1 VKVHD
6 FPPNNVAF
14 VDWST
19 KVEKYCLCTSDNGL
33 YDKSLFCDFLFA
45 WKKQSLQNTAKIS
58 LWPKGEN
65 IGLEIIDIYV
75 TCRELNYCA
84 HHKLCR
90 LVSTIFAIEGMKLH
104 MARTLVGNGQLG
116 K

>member
-1 VKVHD
+1 M
-6 FPPNNVAF
+6 
-14 VDWST
+14 T
-19 KVEKYCLCTSDNGL
+19 KVSFVISYLHGKNKEFTKHG
-33 YDKSLFCDFLFA
+33 
-45 WKKQSLQNTAKIS
+45 KIS

-90 LVSTIFAIEGMKLH
+90 LVSTIFAIEGIKLH
-104 MARTLVGNGQLG
+104 MARTLVGNGQSG